1 MAQSWLWG
9 SEVAVKKSHIRVN
22 MKEESII
29 LKKIIGDHILANLV

>member
-9 SEVAVKKSHIRVN
+9 GEVAVEKSHIRVN

-29 LKKIIGDHILANLV
+29 LKKIIRDRILANSV